1 LKIAISTRE
10 TLLMFILISTQNF
23 DLILDQTGDI
33 AFYENVNLAAA
44 AMLNFIVNS
53 NGLQE

>member
-1 LKIAISTRE
+1 
-10 TLLMFILISTQNF
+10 MFILISTQNF

-33 AFYENVNLAAA
+33 AFYGNVNLAAA